1 MEISKDKK
9 VALLFGID
17 TIIGEYVLKYLL
29 RHGAYERVVVFSSK
43 KIKTRHRLVE
53 NLIVDFNRV
62 ETFEHLIQG
71 DDLFYCTSSFLQKTT
86 YQLQEGSSTLKNTI
100 PVARAASRNGVN
112 QYLLLSGMNAEP
124 EALLP
129 TDRLRGEL
137 EEAVKQFPFWAT
149 HIFKPA
155 LLIGKV
161 DGNRWGEQVAGV
173 LRRGL
178 DFITGGLVSKY
189 RPLEADV
196 VAKAMVGSAQRF
208 RDGLHVYPSEYLR
221 KLADE
226 LDRNFK
232 ELS

>member
-1 MEISKDKK
+1 MEISNDNKT
-9 VALLFGID
+9 ALLFGID
-17 TIIGEYVLKYLL
+17 TVVGEFVLKYLL
-29 RHGAYERVVVFSSK
+29 RHGAYQRIVVFSAK
-43 KIKTRHRLVE
+43 KIKIRHRKVE
-53 NLIVDFNRV
+53 NLVVNFDDVDSFAD
-62 ETFEHLIQG
+62 LIKG

-86 YQLQEGSSTLKNTI
+86 YQLQEGSSTIKNTI
-100 PVARAASRNGVN
+100 PVARAASRNEVN
-112 QYLLLSGMNAEP
+112 QYLLLSGINADP

-137 EEAVKQFPFWAT
+137 EEAIKQMSFWAT

-155 LLIGKV
+155 VLIGRIE
-161 DGNRWGEQVAGV
+161 GNRWGEQFAGA

-178 DFITGGLVSKY
+178 DLLTGGLVSRY

-208 RDGLHVYPSEYLR
+208 RDGLHIYPSEYLR

-226 LDRNFK
+226 LDRNYK
-232 ELS
+232 GLS